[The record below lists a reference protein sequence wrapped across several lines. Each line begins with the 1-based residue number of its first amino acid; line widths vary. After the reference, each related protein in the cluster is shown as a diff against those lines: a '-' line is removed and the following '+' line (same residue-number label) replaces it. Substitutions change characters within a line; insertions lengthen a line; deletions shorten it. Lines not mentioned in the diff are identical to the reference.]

1 MDIIF
6 SLLNELVIL
15 RIVNKLVLELL
26 PSYPYSL
33 QPKVNTPLLVSI
45 IVWYCPHE
53 TYLKIVPFS
62 K

>member
-15 RIVNKLVLELL
+15 RIVNDVVLELL

-33 QPKVNTPLLVSI
+33 LPKVNTFLVVST
-45 IVWYCPHE
+45 IV
-53 TYLKIVPFS
+53 
-62 K
+62 